1 MTLKDLSQLSY
12 LKLEMEEEKRRLA
25 ELTAAATACTATLT
39 GLPPSTKIA
48 DKTALAT
55 EIADIKSAL
64 LEKSKKV
71 AEEYSNLTRFIASVD
86 DSLTRL
92 VLSLRFL
99 DGLLWSEVAARIPG
113 NSEDSVKKIC
123 YRYLKK
129 SNNCPLCHEHMC
141 DNRSSGIG

>member
-25 ELTAAATACTATLT
+25 ELTAAATGCTATFT
-39 GLPPSTKIA
+39 GLPPSTRIA
-48 DKTALAT
+48 DKTALAA
-55 EIADIKSAL
+55 EIADIKMAL
-64 LEKSKKV
+64 LQKSKKAA
-71 AEEYSNLTRFIASVD
+71 AEYANLTRFIASVD

-129 SNNCPLCHEHMC
+129 SNSCPLCHEHMC
-141 DNRSSGIG
+141 DNHSSGIG